1 MTIDNPTFRKK
12 SEVYGKAYEI
22 YIKQGVIAYLVEQNF
37 ISRDDARLAEWKS
50 TRVETI
56 FKAVYDALSI
66 TDPFEKEITKHQLNH
81 LAVCS
86 ILSGYT
92 LTREYI
98 KQIYPSIGKNRTS
111 TLKLKAM
118 WCPLTLPNDNSSYSE
133 IVAKDRI
140 PLIREFNIAPDKQA
154 NLFAKGRMGKADFIL
169 YLEDTKKKV
178 DHLLVHEYSYEM
190 PPKSPN
196 FTEQSSHLNEFIRH
210 RRLIEGRGVFANVNA
225 EVEGETFDLSA
236 EISQHLT
243 ALTGR
248 DKPFYKLCQACAY
261 VDDFVMV
268 NDILDKDKPLKAR
281 AFAITMNGCESIGAN
296 YVKNITDTRTT
307 LIKQLAEAYRE
318 HQGIADDDETAFEI
332 KVNKLFESIRKK
344 LPSVLSK
351 QFRTLKDGPLNQLTT
366 GQDYE
371 YLFEETINS
380 CGEDKRYF
388 NTNHNFHIEE
398 ALSYIVKDE
407 LVDSYFN
414 QDAKTAIG
422 NIARSKTDDNHQISL
437 RNLHAS
443 AVITALQ
450 SSQVGKLNLIC
461 LEGNPGIGKTTAL
474 KNYLGSDNSGFL
486 FIYISPRVVIN
497 QDVSHD
503 IANSKDGK
511 SGILTLTS
519 DYRMNK
525 GAKAFY
531 DEKLK
536 DKEDNP
542 RFISGAILA
551 DGVENLIPSMTDILV
566 LTPEQVEEM
575 NTTFSNDSLNVRQAN
590 EYEYYVTDKVTT
602 GVWGGLAST
611 TKQLLELNQNVNKVA
626 LTVAMQGY
634 KSTPTGTT
642 LDKLSKLFSESV
654 NNSKVTPNA
663 RKILE
668 ERQKLAEKFSK
679 IVVMVDELTGDGAG
693 APLVKD
699 FIKWLNT
706 EFIQPFTDFNQASP
720 FNVNLV
726 IADASLSNE
735 VVMTKFLESGDEND
749 EKIIISQANHT
760 APFALAYNQIK
771 IAKKKYPAIHIM
783 TNSFPSDSLNLR
795 YKIKFTNIE
804 PKLVDNELQSPTQA
818 INDAK
823 YEIAIENA
831 HYEIKKAINEGSKQ
845 IIYFAQDKAFLRDVV
860 SAIIEDDTIGLSRKT
875 VAVIDADV
883 PVLEKKKL
891 LESHNRDKIKVFL
904 MTSSA
909 SRGVSFP
916 KCDQII
922 VAMPRFN
929 VESSLME
936 IAQLIYRGRGFY
948 TDENGNRQSGDSGK
962 KTLTFL
968 IENYLVNSEEEPFEN
983 KRRWVNQSIDIM
995 SLIVMLRATVFSRVT
1010 GGAGLKQHL
1019 ALVPVGKIGI
1029 ENILIKIT
1037 DSVSTFVKKGKVALS
1052 NRLSDENYG
1061 LLSNALQNVEE
1072 LFSDFNINGIGK
1084 KDADN
1089 RSYTNI
1095 KTSNELKNFLN
1106 HERQSLL
1113 LPSNPDLPLIP
1124 SHVYISGITTLENF
1138 EHLTVDESYNFLNIS
1153 LNNSEKMTILLNQL
1167 YRISKNHHD
1176 FNNDLKD
1183 SASNLFKLLCQD
1195 DNTGEFSIIKKLKT
1209 AKIWVAYPTDYNRFM
1224 QTKDENHA
1232 FLLQD
1237 SESWHSLL
1245 ASEIGARAGIMP
1257 AIPKYRSQ
1265 PFVAKSSSL
1274 NPINFNQIFD
1284 DKYFALSNTFNLLN
1298 TMLLNNQ

>member
-37 ISRDDARLAEWKS
+37 ISKDDARLAEWKS

-56 FKAVYDALSI
+56 FKAVYYGLNI

-111 TLKLKAM
+111 TLKLKAI
-118 WCPLTLPNDNSSYSE
+118 WCPLTLPNDSSSYSE

-140 PLIREFNIAPDKQA
+140 PLIKEFNIAPDKQA
-154 NLFAKGRMGKADFIL
+154 KLFAKGRMGKADFIL
-169 YLEDTKKKV
+169 YLEDTKKKIE
-178 DHLLVHEYSYEM
+178 HLLVHEYSYEM

-248 DKPFYKLCQACAY
+248 NKPFYKLCQACAY

-268 NDILDKDKPLKAR
+268 K
-281 AFAITMNGCESIGAN
+281 
-296 YVKNITDTRTT
+296 
-307 LIKQLAEAYRE
+307 E
-318 HQGIADDDETAFEI
+318 HQGIADDDENAFEI

-351 QFRTLKDGPLNQLTT
+351 QFKTLKDEPLNQLAT

-371 YLFEETINS
+371 YLFEETIS
-380 CGEDKRYF
+380 SYGEDKRYF
-388 NTNHNFHIEE
+388 NTNHNFQIEE

-407 LVDSYFN
+407 LVDNYFH

-422 NIARSKTDDNHQISL
+422 NIARSKTDDNQQISL

-536 DKEDNP
+536 EKEDNP

-634 KSTPTGTT
+634 KPTPTGTT

-1167 YRISKNHHD
+1167 YRIRKNHYD

-1183 SASNLFKLLCQD
+1183 AASNLFKLLCQD
-1195 DNTGEFSIIKKLKT
+1195 ALHTT
-1209 AKIWVAYPTDYNRFM
+1209 
-1224 QTKDENHA
+1224 
-1232 FLLQD
+1232 
-1237 SESWHSLL
+1237 
-1245 ASEIGARAGIMP
+1245 EI
-1257 AIPKYRSQ
+1257 
-1265 PFVAKSSSL
+1265 L
-1274 NPINFNQIFD
+1274 N
-1284 DKYFALSNTFNLLN
+1284 
-1298 TMLLNNQ
+1298 

>member
-37 ISRDDARLAEWKS
+37 ISKDDARLAEWKS

-56 FKAVYDALSI
+56 FKAVYYGLNI

-111 TLKLKAM
+111 TLKLKAI
-118 WCPLTLPNDNSSYSE
+118 WCPLTLPNDSSSYSE

-140 PLIREFNIAPDKQA
+140 PLIKEFNIAPDKQA
-154 NLFAKGRMGKADFIL
+154 KLFAKGRMGKADFIL
-169 YLEDTKKKV
+169 YLEDTKKKIE
-178 DHLLVHEYSYEM
+178 HLLVHEYSYEM

-248 DKPFYKLCQACAY
+248 NKPFYKLCQACAY

-268 NDILDKDKPLKAR
+268 K
-281 AFAITMNGCESIGAN
+281 
-296 YVKNITDTRTT
+296 
-307 LIKQLAEAYRE
+307 E
-318 HQGIADDDETAFEI
+318 HQGIADDDENAFEI

-351 QFRTLKDGPLNQLTT
+351 QFKTLKDEPLNQLAT

-371 YLFEETINS
+371 YLFEETIS
-380 CGEDKRYF
+380 SYGEDKRYF
-388 NTNHNFHIEE
+388 NTNHNFQIEE

-407 LVDSYFN
+407 LVDNYFH

-422 NIARSKTDDNHQISL
+422 NIARSKTDDNQQISL

-450 SSQVGKLNLIC
+450 SSQAGKLNLIC

-474 KNYLGSDNSGFL
+474 KNYLGSDDSGFL

-503 IANSKDGK
+503 IANNKDGK

-536 DKEDNP
+536 DKEDNQ

-551 DGVENLIPSMTDILV
+551 DGVENLVPSMTDILV

-575 NTTFSNDSLNVRQAN
+575 NTKFSNDSLNVRQAN

-611 TKQLLELNQNVNKVA
+611 TQQLLDLNPTVNKVA

-634 KSTPTGTT
+634 KPTPTGTT
-642 LDKLSKLFSESV
+642 LDKLSKLFSESI

-795 YKIKFTNIE
+795 YKVKFTNIE
-804 PKLVDNELQSPTQA
+804 SKLVNNELQSPTQA
-818 INDAK
+818 IDEAK

-831 HYEIKKAINEGSKQ
+831 HNEIKKAISEGSKQ

-860 SAIIEDDTIGLSRKT
+860 SKIIEDDTLELSRKT

-883 PVLEKKKL
+883 PVLEKKSL
-891 LESHNRDKIKVFL
+891 LESQNRDKIKVFL

-922 VAMPRFN
+922 VAMPRFD

-948 TDENGNRQSGDSGK
+948 TDENGNKQNGDSGK

-968 IENYLVNSEEEPFEN
+968 IENYLVNNEVEQFEN

-995 SLIVMLRATVFSRVT
+995 SLIVMLRATVFSRIT
-1010 GGAGLKQHL
+1010 GSAGLKQSL

-1029 ENILIKIT
+1029 EDILIKIT
-1037 DSVSTFVKKGKVALS
+1037 DSVSTFVKKGKVAL
-1052 NRLSDENYG
+1052 NNKLSDENYG

-1095 KTSNELKNFLN
+1095 QTSNDLKNFLN
-1106 HERQSLL
+1106 HERQPLL
-1113 LPSNPDLPLIP
+1113 LPTNPDLPLIP
-1124 SHVYISGITTLENF
+1124 THIYVSGITTLENF
-1138 EHLTVDESYNFLNIS
+1138 EHLTIDESYNFLNIS
-1153 LNNSEKMTILLNQL
+1153 LNNSEKMKILLNQL
-1167 YRISKNHHD
+1167 YRIRKNHYD

-1183 SASNLFKLLCQD
+1183 AASNLFKLLCQD